1 MTIKR
6 IEPGK
11 RMSEAVIHGN
21 TLYLAGQVATDPN
34 AGIEEQTRQVLAAID
49 AVLAKAGTNKSNV
62 LSMQVCLNN
71 IADFAAMNSVY
82 DTWIDPANPPTRA
95 TIEARLADPRL
106 KVEMIAVAALPS

>member
-21 TLYLAGQVATDPN
+21 TVYLAGQVANDYN
-34 AGIEEQTRQVLAAID
+34 AGIEEQTRQVLAAIES
-49 AVLAKAGTNKSNV
+49 ALAKAGTDKAHI

-82 DTWIDPANPPTRA
+82 DAWVDQSNPPTRA

-106 KVEMIAVAALPS
+106 KVEMIAVAALPA